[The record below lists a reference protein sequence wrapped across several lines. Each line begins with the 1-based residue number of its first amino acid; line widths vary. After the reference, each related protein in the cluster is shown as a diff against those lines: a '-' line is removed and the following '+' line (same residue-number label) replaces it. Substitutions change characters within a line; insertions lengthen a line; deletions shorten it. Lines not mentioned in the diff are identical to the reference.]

1 MVNNRKKLTKTKLMT
16 EQCKLKFIL
25 PLESNERRKRLINLT
40 ARLVTKMLDQQAQ
53 LKTEKGGQAH
63 EQ

>member
-1 MVNNRKKLTKTKLMT
+1 MT

-40 ARLVTKMLDQQAQ
+40 ARLVAKILDQQAQ
-53 LKTEKGGQAH
+53 PKPETGGQAH
-63 EQ
+63 EP